1 MSSTRGRHLL
11 CAEQHLGD
19 HLAAFV
25 DGELQDDA
33 RDRVLAHLATCTEC
47 KDAADEQRR
56 MKDAIAASAPPT
68 LSAGLLA
75 RLQELPA
82 GDGDATG
89 GPFDGGGMI
98 QAAGLGGER
107 LNGDLFGKAREEFA
121 LPLSASSSRGFR
133 IHETARPSTP
143 AAPGPTGSAGRGRR
157 RFAFAAAGAFSM
169 AAIALGGALPLDGA
183 PEPGMDETGA
193 AVTPL
198 SSQQSARPAA
208 DVWARPTGDLL
219 HPSSGTR
226 PFALTSPTAGGR
238 IDPAA
243 VARSLLAPD
252 RRASASPSASGTA
265 VPATLA
271 VPAPG
276 TSATASPRP
285 GGSAPASPSASV
297 PVAST
302 TPLLGTFPVSR

>member
-1 MSSTRGRHLL
+1 MTSTRSRHLL

-56 MKDAIAASAPPT
+56 MKDAIAASAPPA

-82 GDGDATG
+82 GDGDGSG
-89 GPFDGGGMI
+89 GPFDADGMI
-98 QAAGLGGER
+98 QAASLGGER

-121 LPLSASSSRGFR
+121 LPLSASASRGFR

-143 AAPGPTGSAGRGRR
+143 AAPGPAGSAARGRR

-193 AVTPL
+193 AVTPM

-208 DVWARPTGDLL
+208 DVWARPTNDLL

-226 PFALTSPTAGGR
+226 PFAPSSPTSEGR
-238 IDPAA
+238 VDPAA
-243 VARSLLAPD
+243 VARSLLTPGS
-252 RRASASPSASGTA
+252 RTSASPPAAPA
-265 VPATLA
+265 VDITSTPGA
-271 VPAPG
+271 APSG
-276 TSATASPRP
+276 TSAKASSRP
-285 GGSAPASPSASV
+285 GGIPASPSLPASAESAV
-297 PVAST
+297 PM
-302 TPLLGTFPVSR
+302 LGTFPVSR

>member
-1 MSSTRGRHLL
+1 MSNTRSRHLH

-56 MKDAIAASAPPT
+56 MKDAIAASAPPA

-82 GDGDATG
+82 GDGDGTG
-89 GPFDGGGMI
+89 GPFDGGLM
-98 QAAGLGGER
+98 QAASLGGER
-107 LNGDLFGKAREEFA
+107 LNGDLFGQAREEFA
-121 LPLSASSSRGFR
+121 LPLSASASRGFR
-133 IHETARPSTP
+133 IHETARPATP
-143 AAPGPTGSAGRGRR
+143 GAPGPTGSAARGRR
-157 RFAFAAAGAFSM
+157 RFAFAAAAGAFSM

-183 PEPGMDETGA
+183 PDPGMDETGA

-208 DVWARPTGDLL
+208 DVWARPTDDLL
-219 HPSSGTR
+219 HPTNGAR
-226 PFALTSPTAGGR
+226 PFALTSPSSMGR
-238 IDPAA
+238 VDPAA
-243 VARSLLAPD
+243 VARSLAAPP
-252 RRASASPSASGTA
+252 PSASATGT
-265 VPATLA
+265 
-271 VPAPG
+271 
-276 TSATASPRP
+276 
-285 GGSAPASPSASV
+285 PASPDVSV
-297 PVAST
+297 APVPAGT
-302 TPLLGTFPVSR
+302 VTPLLGTFPVSR